1 MPVKHKRKHVEN
13 RKSFWKI
20 TCINHERK
28 GERKIKRERGRRKR
42 RRARGN
48 AIYVCHAVEQ
58 CSLLDMLE
66 VLRAPRPPWSLQPL
80 SARIPCLHCHGGP
93 WRMPFLAP
101 PLPPGQVLWKIVCL
115 FPCFHFSSF
124 VFFLLFFFL
133 FLLPISLPVYLHS
146 RSFCFVSFFL
156 VPDTTLALALATAPA
171 PAQLALSS
179 WVAPGGLP
187 GPRPRPTP
195 TSRLSCVLFYLHLFI
210 ND

>member
-1 MPVKHKRKHVEN
+1 MLKIEKV
-13 RKSFWKI
+13 FWKI

-66 VLRAPRPPWSLQPL
+66 VLRAPRPRWSMQPL
-80 SARIPCLHCHGGP
+80 RARIPCLHFHGGP

-101 PLPPGQVLWKIVCL
+101 PSPLAKCCGKLC
-115 FPCFHFSSF
+115 
-124 VFFLLFFFL
+124 VFFHVFISRHSFFFSCFFFL